1 MLRDFV
7 LPTEYRSNDQTKEKE
22 VDETCGTNGENRN
35 ANFCWKNLKERDHLK
50 DVRLDGRT
58 FSPYPANVEN
68 RVSS

>member
-1 MLRDFV
+1 
-7 LPTEYRSNDQTKEKE
+7 